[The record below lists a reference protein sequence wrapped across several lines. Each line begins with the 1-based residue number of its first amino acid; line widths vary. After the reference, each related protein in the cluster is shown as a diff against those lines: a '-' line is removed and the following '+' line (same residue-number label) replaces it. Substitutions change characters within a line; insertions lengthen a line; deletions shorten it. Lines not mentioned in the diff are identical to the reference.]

1 MPFPFDMSQVFWGL
15 MNKTMWDCR
24 FGNMNNGFSGFNGGF
39 MNSCWGGGFQM
50 PMWGD
55 SCSFSSTGGSSS
67 LTAEERVEKRKAEEK
82 YTALKGVIQD
92 YIKTL
97 TSTADKDL
105 KMLLEE
111 KLKDCGSSYSVAN
124 YEKLTELYEEYK
136 DKIQKKLKSDEGIE
150 PSDKSKAAAKEFT
163 NANIDFKKILATE
176 GEAATTKAELAK
188 DVDAMEFLYSLQT
201 NKTKKKTFK
210 QVYTDAL
217 KGANTTKTTEL
228 KKVLEAVYN
237 GLSKEA
243 LEVKKE
249 DGISEE
255 TKASL
260 GKLLEIS
267 AESATADNVEQL
279 YYWIRMAKA
288 EVADSKYACLQEE
301 FPEFK
306 QANGVES
313 TTAAL
318 KAEGLEPEKIKTQTV
333 VTNYSDMENDT
344 ARMQSLESGNYV
356 KALTKDQLKELNNN
370 ADVKKLGIK
379 KAWVDTSSIHNHQVI
394 RFIDKDGNMHALNGI
409 VMKGGKIELTGDEIK
424 AIASISPEQIQQRAA
439 TIASITSATDTLTEI
454 QAKPDGTRVF
464 QEKIITGDRDYK
476 RLFVI
481 DSDGNLKEWTNTK
494 LNGKNFDAITS
505 AKQELADI
513 TLDGIKNDINDM
525 PTIDSLTAEGGAL
538 KATGVKDIKGYDIYI
553 ENASLPPNEHPR
565 VFVLKDGELCECTN
579 VYYDESSKELRM
591 LGTAQNS
598 SDWAYQP
605 VNASTI
611 KHSLLKDRYSSISI
625 KDAQST
631 GKTMQDLLDG
641 YTSNNDWDKFDN
653 EMKNVTK
660 YNVMSVLRGY
670 YTAADS
676 GEKFFEQLFKEA
688 TGRSRRQKIAE
699 TMKNNIIAY
708 INDNIGSITDEAK
721 RTEIETIKNELAN
734 YDYSKAHNAYA
745 EEAKSLD
752 SKIEKLFQ
760 LFNINYIV

>member
-82 YTALKGVIQD
+82 YTALKGAIQD

-97 TSTADKDL
+97 NPTTDKDL

-111 KLKDCGSSYSVAN
+111 RLKDCGSSYSVAN

-176 GEAATTKAELAK
+176 GESAATKAELAK

-201 NKTKKKTFK
+201 NKTNKKTFK

-217 KGANTTKTTEL
+217 KGADTTKTTEL

-237 GLSKEA
+237 GLTKEA

-255 TKASL
+255 TMASL

-288 EVADSKYACLQEE
+288 EAADSKYACLQEE

-306 QANGVES
+306 QSNGVES

-333 VTNYSDMENDT
+333 VTNYSEMENDST
-344 ARMQSLESGNYV
+344 RMQSLVDNSLQT
-356 KALTKDQLKELNNN
+356 ALSAEQLKDLKNVPGVDAFLKSN
-370 ADVKKLGIK
+370 KIK
-379 KAWVDTSSIHNHQVI
+379 KVYMDPSPQIFGQMFI
-394 RFIDKDGNMHALNGI
+394 RVIDKDGNLKCLTGVAAEKDAN
-409 VMKGGKIELTGDEIK
+409 GKITFK
-424 AIASISPEQIQQRAA
+424 AIKQPLVGGAQEDGKIAFGSSITPEQIEEQAKMVSQINDA
-439 TIASITSATDTLTEI
+439 IKDGTLTEVS
-454 QAKPDGTRVF
+454 QKWSNGRRMF
-464 QEKIITGDRDYK
+464 EEKEITGDRNYK
-476 RLFVI
+476 RIFFIESDGKLKEWQGVWYNKDKGFRQIQGSKTPYVDANLSDI
-481 DSDGNLKEWTNTK
+481 QNDIINASKKDTPKVNNVQVLTDEQKNKAIETGGYMRGNLVGYTTDGCWEAFDTNMKTVNDNNVLYILKGYIKGVESNVDRGFFTQVFTENTSRTRRAKYTKAMADHIVAYINNNISSVSDGNKT
-494 LNGKNFDAITS
+494 
-505 AKQELADI
+505 EL
-513 TLDGIKNDINDM
+513 
-525 PTIDSLTAEGGAL
+525 
-538 KATGVKDIKGYDIYI
+538 
-553 ENASLPPNEHPR
+553 
-565 VFVLKDGELCECTN
+565 
-579 VYYDESSKELRM
+579 
-591 LGTAQNS
+591 
-598 SDWAYQP
+598 
-605 VNASTI
+605 
-611 KHSLLKDRYSSISI
+611 
-625 KDAQST
+625 
-631 GKTMQDLLDG
+631 
-641 YTSNNDWDKFDN
+641 
-653 EMKNVTK
+653 
-660 YNVMSVLRGY
+660 
-670 YTAADS
+670 
-676 GEKFFEQLFKEA
+676 
-688 TGRSRRQKIAE
+688 
-699 TMKNNIIAY
+699 
-708 INDNIGSITDEAK
+708 
-721 RTEIETIKNELAN
+721 ETIKQAFQSYKFNDN
-734 YDYSKAHNAYA
+734 AHHKYNND
-745 EEAKSLD
+745 AKEFDKYVKRLLEIFD
-752 SKIEKLFQ
+752 IKE
-760 LFNINYIV
+760 V